1 MIDGGIEP
9 GETKEVSLQPNMFSS
24 WGTVNIA
31 ENANLNIEFV
41 RIDGAEGIILATTQD
56 FTQKDNQ
63 RLEDLKAKYINK

>member
-1 MIDGGIEP
+1 
-9 GETKEVSLQPNMFSS
+9 MFSS
-24 WGTVNIA
+24 QGTVNIT